1 MLKVEKLERH
11 QILIITP
18 RTLRINRPHGP
29 GARDSAGIR
38 LHANREGGVPWVRS
52 PDRLILD
59 QGSELFRPRYLCML
73 KVEKLKRHQILSMT
87 PRTLRINRPHSPGAR
102 DSAGICVHAEGA

>member
-18 RTLRINRPHGP
+18 RTLGINRPHGP

-38 LHANREGGVPWVRS
+38 LHANREGGGPV
-52 PDRLILD
+52 
-59 QGSELFRPRYLCML
+59 GS
-73 KVEKLKRHQILSMT
+73 I
-87 PRTLRINRPHSPGAR
+87 PGSI
-102 DSAGICVHAEGA
+102 DS